1 MQSTC
6 RLKESDKEK
15 WNGKNVQFLQ
25 FTSLYNI
32 YTFCIS
38 FINFV
43 PICFFTTFYVTTHW
57 KKKNLFYILQSKWL
71 KSLQNEVAF
80 EIGSILLV
88 VVVHGKL
95 SCFVLSNGFQATK
108 SFQVSAYRDVKLKKV
123 PWWTWYRYIMVSSIV
138 CLGQYK
144 AIKTWKELL
153 IQCNLR

>member
-1 MQSTC
+1 MCSFFNLHHYIIFT
-6 RLKESDKEK
+6 LFA
-15 WNGKNVQFLQ
+15 FLLSILFPFAFSQ
-25 FTSLYNI
+25 LFMWRRTER
-32 YTFCIS
+32 
-38 FINFV
+38 
-43 PICFFTTFYVTTHW
+43 
-57 KKKNLFYILQSKWL
+57 KKNLFYILQSKWL

-108 SFQVSAYRDVKLKKV
+108 SFQVSAYRDLELKKV
-123 PWWTWYRYIMVSSIV
+123 PWWTWYRYVMVSSIV